1 MTIIAVIDKNIV
13 LPEICSMKKANDMM
27 ELSNSEKARAI
38 QNSIETCT
46 LEELGLLHPQRYKQ
60 HNINVGDGMQ
70 SILDLHEI
78 MPHEQVYT
86 NVIRAF
92 QDGDY
97 GFVHVDY
104 YLFGPTV
111 AWDIHRFENGIS
123 VEHWDNLQPTPMTRN
138 KSGRTM
144 TDGKTK
150 AKDHDKTA
158 VNKELVRSYV
168 QEVLVSQNY
177 DAIRDYFEGDLLM
190 QHNPLMGDGVTEF
203 LQTLNEWAT
212 QGTPQVY
219 AQIHKVLGEGNFVLV
234 LSEGTYFGRHT
245 AFYDL
250 YRVENGKI
258 VEHWDVIENIPA
270 EADRKNNNGKF

>member
-1 MTIIAVIDKNIV
+1 
-13 LPEICSMKKANDMM
+13 MKTQPDYTT
-27 ELSNSEKARAI
+27 LSNSEKARAI

-46 LEELGLLHPQRYKQ
+46 LEDLNLLHPERYKQ
-60 HNINVGDGMQ
+60 HNINVGDGLQ
-70 SILDLHEI
+70 SIVALHDI
-78 MPHEQVYT
+78 MPHEHVYT

-123 VEHWDNLQPTPMTRN
+123 VEHWDNLQATPMTRN
-138 KSGRTM
+138 KSNRTM

-150 AKDHDKTA
+150 AKDHHKTA
-158 VNKELVRSYV
+158 ENK
-168 QEVLVSQNY
+168 
-177 DAIRDYFEGDLLM
+177 AFIRDYVERFLIGQQYHTVDTFFSNDLLL

-203 LQTLNEWAT
+203 LTTLKTWETA
-212 QGTPQVY
+212 GTPQRYTQV
-219 AQIHKVLGEGNFVLV
+219 HKILGEGNFVLA
-234 LSEGTYFGRHT
+234 LSEGTWFGQHS

-250 YRVENGKI
+250 YRIEDGKI
-258 VEHWDVIENIPA
+258 VEHWDVIEAIPA
-270 EADRKNNNGKF
+270 EADRKNSNGKF